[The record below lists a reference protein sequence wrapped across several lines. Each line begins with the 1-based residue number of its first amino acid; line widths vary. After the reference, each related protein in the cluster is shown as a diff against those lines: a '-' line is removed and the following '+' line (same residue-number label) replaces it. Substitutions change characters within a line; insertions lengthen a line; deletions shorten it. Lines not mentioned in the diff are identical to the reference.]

1 MDIQDIQLKN
11 IKLVIWDLDDTFWKG
26 TLSEGSVF
34 PIKENLKLV
43 KDLTDRGIVNAICS
57 KNDIQP
63 VLSKLKELNI
73 EGYFVFNSIDW
84 TPKGERI
91 AKMISDMGLRPVN
104 VLFIDDNIV
113 NLNEARYY
121 SDSLMISEPAIIPTL
136 VRYVED
142 LPANDKTH
150 SRLERYKILEQKRD
164 SKTLFSDNEAFLFST
179 DTRVEIKKDCLN
191 QLDRIHELIMRTNQ
205 LNFTKNRMSKD
216 ELRMLLESRDVDS
229 GYVNVSDKFGDY
241 GIVGF
246 YAIKNSKC
254 IHFLFSCRT
263 IGQGVEQYIYSTLG
277 YPQLEIVGDVI
288 NQVSKMPPPKWINQ
302 SNPKKK
308 DSLMPHNKQVR
319 EGKVVFKGP
328 CDLMILTAYLKG
340 SGNIIEEFTYQGE
353 KGNTVEHHNH
363 SVNMLTFQHLSE
375 IDKNMLLDEC
385 IFNDK
390 DMFKTA
396 IYDSDT
402 QLAFVSTLQEPHM
415 GIYSRKDKDIK
426 IAFAGYNRP
435 LTDKKYWDHY
445 INTQQYGCYYTET
458 WLKSFSE
465 KYEFIGRLSPSEV
478 LNNYKILLSKMS
490 PSACLCLVLGSEIPY
505 EKESSSTFIGR
516 EKYHQELNPLLREW
530 ARTDSRVYILD
541 WNEYI
546 TGQDSFND
554 TINHFTRDVYYK
566 ASLRVRDIIKEVTGQ
581 QIKEISLCQRLLLQL
596 REKCWKYLDKDSIYY
611 HYLRDLFHL
620 IVKQK

>member
-73 EGYFVFNSIDW
+73 ERYFVFNSIDW

-91 AKMISDMGLRPVN
+91 ANMISDMGLRPLN
-104 VLFIDDNIV
+104 VLFIDDNVV
-113 NLNEARYY
+113 NLSEARYY
-121 SDSLMISEPAIIPTL
+121 SDSLMISEPAILPTL
-136 VRYVED
+136 ARYVEA
-142 LPANDKTH
+142 LPVNDKNH
-150 SRLERYKILEQKRD
+150 SRLERYRILEQKRD
-164 SKTLFSDNEAFLFST
+164 SKNQFSDNLAFLFST

-216 ELRMLLESRDVDS
+216 ELRLLLENRDVDS

-246 YAIKNSKC
+246 YAIKNSEC

-308 DSLMPHNKQVR
+308 DSLMPYNKQVR
-319 EGKVVFKGP
+319 EGKVIFKGP

-396 IYDSDT
+396 IYDTDI

-415 GIYSRKDKDIK
+415 GIYSRKNKGIK

-435 LTDKKYWDHY
+435 LTDKRYWDHY
-445 INTQQYGCYYTET
+445 LSTKQYGCHYTED

-465 KYEFIGRLSPSEV
+465 NYEFIGRLSPSEV
-478 LNNYKILLSKMS
+478 LDNYKSLLSMMS
-490 PSACLCLVLGSEIPY
+490 PTACLCLVLGSEIPY